1 VGKRKKRRNRLSTPS
16 ASPSDWKASILEW
29 LDGLDDA
36 DLPEGL
42 TKEDARQA
50 IDQLANTA
58 RPDGKGGWT
67 VEVPW

>member
-1 VGKRKKRRNRLSTPS
+1 MARRRRHQRQPKPPTPKE
-16 ASPSDWKASILEW
+16 WKAAVLEW
-29 LDGLDDA
+29 LDTLDDA

-50 IDQLANTA
+50 TDELARTA

-67 VEVPW
+67 VEIPW